1 MSLTQVV
8 FLLVAGLRP
17 VKDPLYLAASIA
29 GVCNIMTTKFESLL
43 GSIIVLTKLII

>member
-1 MSLTQVV
+1 V

-29 GVCNIMTTKFESLL
+29 GLCNARRGATPI
-43 GSIIVLTKLII
+43 

>member
-1 MSLTQVV
+1 MSLTQAV

-29 GVCNIMTTKFESLL
+29 GVCKVMKTNFP
-43 GSIIVLTKLII
+43 